1 MWTSLSREKKIILVI
16 WLVVLHLVFVGLVIL
31 FIMFANVYSLA
42 TGFPSAT
49 SNQQP
54 ATSEE
59 VNAATTVDDSV
70 EPCAA
75 PADAA
80 APCATGRIVDA
91 TGTVPEVLSRREVV
105 APAVSIAYAPV
116 PEPMHVPPTPTAT
129 PTRSAVTVTPTT
141 VAATATLTAPTPEP
155 SATATVEPPQVEIE
169 ATVATLTDPTP
180 ESDAVSTESVPTVAP
195 CTQYPGSDKDPCE
208 RRVPWEWPRLKNPNF
223 VASVW
228 APWPPYTVR
237 EWVDRKF
244 EYWDTAPHFMVRGVA
259 VPGSTRCM
267 SRGRSIF
274 LPAGDTELL
283 EVGGPISHIDCYTDI
298 EVREY
303 IFGSGPRRVTYLSAW
318 RPMDDLS
325 PDFGRVD
332 RNAAYFDEIASPLAE
347 SLEGYE
353 WVIWLAVPLD
363 ASQGAWKSTSMWD
376 VQRRDDGTIVGV
388 SRFRNRRHDDSEYLG
403 SLEPL
408 LGEFIADAQSAMAH
422 YVELYGGRVGASP
435 DAPMLSASADLS
447 AVYEYIKLMG
457 ALDVPGFTYEP
468 PPPSPL
474 TADSA
479 STESVPVVAPCTPF
493 PGSDK
498 DPCERRVPW
507 EWPRLK
513 NPNFVAEIWW
523 PWPPYTV
530 RELVDRMFEK
540 WYRVP
545 HFIVRGIAIPGS
557 TRCVLHPPPDVLL
570 KASETSP
577 LEEWKVGTDI
587 DCYTDIAVREYIFGS
602 GPFRVTYASGGRSA
616 DQLSYDFGT
625 VERDAAYFAD
635 ITSPIVESIEGYE
648 WIFHLSTPL
657 GAARA
662 AWEVNSKWSVQR
674 RDDGTVVSVSRYSS
688 GDADEVPYL
697 DKLEP
702 TLDSFVADT
711 KAAMAHYVELYDGRV
726 GESPDAPMLLSS
738 PELSSVYEYIKAMG
752 ALEVPGFIY
761 EPPPP
766 SPLSLN
772 LPSSDDESQ
781 LP

>member
-1 MWTSLSREKKIILVI
+1 MSNLSCAFFTFLVGAAI
-16 WLVVLHLVFVGLVIL
+16 AITAGV
-31 FIMFANVYSLA
+31 AYLA
-42 TGFPSAT
+42 TIIFLLATQGLSASSLT
-49 SNQQP
+49 
-54 ATSEE
+54 
-59 VNAATTVDDSV
+59 DDVWNRDNLGGIV
-70 EPCAA
+70 EPCAVL
-75 PADAA
+75 ADAA
-80 APCATGRIVDA
+80 DPCATGRAVETTVA
-91 TGTVPEVLSRREVV
+91 VPEVLSRREVV

-155 SATATVEPPQVEIE
+155 TATATMEPPQVEIE

-180 ESDAVSTESVPTVAP
+180 ESDTVSTESVPTVAP
-195 CTQYPGSDKDPCE
+195 CTPYPGSDKDPCE

-223 VASVW
+223 TADIFE
-228 APWPPYTVR
+228 PWPPFTTR
-237 EWVDRKF
+237 EWVDWEF
-244 EYWDTAPHFMVRGVA
+244 DYWHHVPHFIVRGVA
-259 VPGSTRCM
+259 VPGSTRCAVH
-267 SRGRSIF
+267 GPDVHIKVH
-274 LPAGDTELL
+274 DDDELK
-283 EVGGPISHIDCYTDI
+283 VGGPVTDIDCYTDI
-298 EVREY
+298 AVREY
-303 IFGSGPRRVTYLSAW
+303 IFGSGPPRITYRSKS
-318 RPMDDLS
+318 RSVDEMS
-325 PDFGRVD
+325 PDFGTVERD
-332 RNAAYFDEIASPLAE
+332 AAYFSDITSPLAE

-353 WVIWLAVPLD
+353 WIFWLATPRD
-363 ASQGAWKSTSMWD
+363 ASQGAWNATSLWD
-376 VQRRDDGTIVGV
+376 VQRLEDGSIVGV
-388 SRFRNRRHDDSEYLG
+388 SRYRRGSDDESVYLEQ
-403 SLEPL
+403 LEPAL
-408 LGEFIADAQSAMAH
+408 DAFTADTKAAMAH
-422 YVELYGGRVGASP
+422 YVELYGGRVGESP
-435 DAPMLSASADLS
+435 EAPMLSTSADLS
-447 AVYEYIKLMG
+447 SVYEYIKLMG

-507 EWPRLK
+507 EWPNLK
-513 NPNFVAEIWW
+513 NPNFVADIWW

-557 TRCVLHPPPDVLL
+557 TRCVSRPPPDVLL

-711 KAAMAHYVELYDGRV
+711 KAAMAQYVELYDGRV

-752 ALEVPGFIY
+752 ALEVPGFTY

-766 SPLSLN
+766 SPLLVD
-772 LPSSDDESQ
+772 LPLADSGGQ